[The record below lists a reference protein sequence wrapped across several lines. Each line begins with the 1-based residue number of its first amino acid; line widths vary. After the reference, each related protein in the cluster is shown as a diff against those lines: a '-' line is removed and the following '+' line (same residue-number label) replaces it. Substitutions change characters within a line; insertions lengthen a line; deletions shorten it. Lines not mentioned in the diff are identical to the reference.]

1 MADTESVRDLI
12 GSGLV
17 HFAGSSVTFLAALG
31 YLFYLNASLTAM
43 LLVVVLLFGGAIAG
57 VFHHLRPY
65 YREGGD
71 IRAALFARLSE
82 AIGGIRVV
90 KTYAAEKREAR
101 AFTSNIHRLFRNFA
115 TTHMWWTANAALT
128 TLAIG
133 VVGVVLTILGGPAIL
148 AREMTVGQFL
158 SYILFLALVFGPL
171 EHVVWMGP
179 TVSEALAAL
188 QRIHELL
195 DEPTE
200 LRDDERRLPI
210 GSLVGDVQFDAVSF
224 EYDGGVRALSDVN
237 VTVPAGATVALV
249 GASGAGKSTLISL
262 LMAFARPTTGRVLV
276 DGRDLATI
284 RLRDYRSQLGVVL
297 QDNFLFDGTVRENLR
312 YGRPGATDEQVR
324 DASRVAHV
332 DAFVRQL
339 PLEYETMVGERG
351 AKLSG
356 GQRQRIAIAR
366 AILADPRILVLD
378 EATSS
383 LDSETEAL
391 IQDGLQALRRGRT
404 TFVIAHR
411 LSTVRAADLILV
423 LEAGHIV
430 ERGTHAELLAQA
442 GPYRRFYERQHAI
455 DRDRLP

>member
-1 MADTESVRDLI
+1 
-12 GSGLV
+12 
-17 HFAGSSVTFLAALG
+17 
-31 YLFYLNASLTAM
+31 
-43 LLVVVLLFGGAIAG
+43 
-57 VFHHLRPY
+57 
-65 YREGGD
+65 
-71 IRAALFARLSE
+71 
-82 AIGGIRVV
+82 
-90 KTYAAEKREAR
+90 
-101 AFTSNIHRLFRNFA
+101 
-115 TTHMWWTANAALT
+115 
-128 TLAIG
+128 
-133 VVGVVLTILGGPAIL
+133 
-148 AREMTVGQFL
+148 
-158 SYILFLALVFGPL
+158 
-171 EHVVWMGP
+171 
-179 TVSEALAAL
+179 
-188 QRIHELL
+188 
-195 DEPTE
+195 
-200 LRDDERRLPI
+200 
-210 GSLVGDVQFDAVSF
+210 VGDVQFDAVSF